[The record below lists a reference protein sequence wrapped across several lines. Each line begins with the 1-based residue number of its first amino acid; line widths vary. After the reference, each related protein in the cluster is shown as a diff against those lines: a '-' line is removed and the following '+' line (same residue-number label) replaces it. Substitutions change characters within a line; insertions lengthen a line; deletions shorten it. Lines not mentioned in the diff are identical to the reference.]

1 MRSFVLIGPYAFSRY
16 TELPNT
22 LAATPPATS
31 PVACV
36 RPAQGH
42 GGTQARSS
50 VQRGPLRDRR
60 VQPPAPREARLS
72 SLVVPALTLCVRA
85 IMQIFQ
91 MILT

>member
-42 GGTQARSS
+42 GGTQPRSA

-60 VQPPAPREARLS
+60 VQPPAPREALS
-72 SLVVPALTLCVRA
+72 SPVVPALTLCVRA